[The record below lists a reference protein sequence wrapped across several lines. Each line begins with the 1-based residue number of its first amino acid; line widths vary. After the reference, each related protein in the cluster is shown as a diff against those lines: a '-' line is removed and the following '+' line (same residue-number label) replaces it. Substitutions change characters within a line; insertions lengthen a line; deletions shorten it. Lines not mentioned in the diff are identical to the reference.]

1 LRIGRLAFT
10 ICGNELQEPPRMPFV
25 TTRKTLMLAS
35 VVAIW
40 PFGVWAESEPAQPVT
55 EVVTASSAGA
65 YLAAQVAASES
76 DYAAAVEWYGR
87 ALAGDAANPALLD
100 GAVLANIGAGD
111 MELAAKL
118 ARELLAVGGKSQTA
132 TVALFADDAKAGNFE
147 AILKTQ
153 SAGSSA
159 GAVLDSLVKAWAK
172 LGLGRMSEATE
183 DFDKMAKTKGLEAFG
198 LYHKALALASAGDF
212 EGADAILSGKAAG
225 TIAITRRG
233 VIASVEIL
241 SQLERNADAVALLD
255 RSFAPGGDI
264 EVDDL
269 RRRLTA
275 GEPIPFTIVRNASDG
290 ISEVFFSMAGAV
302 NGQADPAYTMIHARA
317 AAYLRPE
324 NTEAQMLTASLLEDQ
339 GQHALAM
346 ATYALVAPTDP
357 NFHIAEI
364 GRASAMSADGQ
375 TDAGLKA
382 LEDLAQSHAQIL
394 SVQVALGDGMRREAR
409 FEQAFKAYDTA
420 ISMLTKAGPEHWALF
435 FSRGICS
442 ESLHNFD
449 AAEFDLRRALELNP
463 NEPQVLNYL
472 GYSLVDRG
480 LKLDEALD
488 MIKRAVAGKPDSG
501 QITDSLAW
509 AYFRLG
515 RYAEA
520 LAPMEQASLMEPVDP
535 IVTDHLGDVYWMN
548 GRKREAG
555 YQWRR
560 ALSYG
565 PEEKD
570 VARIQ
575 AKIDQGLDA
584 VMNAEI
590 SAAPKPVD
598 ATAPVAPV
606 AP

>member
-1 LRIGRLAFT
+1 
-10 ICGNELQEPPRMPFV
+10 MPFV
-25 TTRKTLMLAS
+25 TTRKTLLLAS
-35 VVAIW
+35 AVALW
-40 PFGVWAESEPAQPVT
+40 PFGAWAESSAPKAVAEEDMSVSA
-55 EVVTASSAGA
+55 AGA

-87 ALAGDAANPALLD
+87 ALGGDPANPALLD
-100 GAVLANIGAGD
+100 GAVLANIGTGN

-118 ARELLAVGGKSQTA
+118 ARDLLAAGGKSQTA
-132 TVALFADDAKAGNFE
+132 TVALFADDAKKGDFA
-147 AILKTQ
+147 AILKEQ

-159 GAVLDSLVKAWAK
+159 GAVLDTLVKAWAK
-172 LGLGRMSEATE
+172 LGLGRMSEASE
-183 DFDKMAKTKGLEAFG
+183 DFDKMAKTKGLEAFA

-241 SQLERNADAVALLD
+241 SQLERNPDAVALLD
-255 RSFAPGGDI
+255 RSFAPGVDGEI
-264 EVDDL
+264 DDL
-269 RRRLTA
+269 RRRLAA
-275 GEPIPFTIVRNASDG
+275 GEPIPFTIARNASDG
-290 ISEVFFSMAGAV
+290 IAEVFFSMAGAV
-302 NGQADPAYTMIHARA
+302 NGQADPSYTMMHARA
-317 AAYLRPE
+317 AAYLRPD
-324 NTEAQMLTASLLEDQ
+324 NTEAQLLTAGLLEGQ
-339 GQHALAM
+339 GQYALAM
-346 ATYALVAPTDP
+346 AAYAMVAPSDP

-364 GRASAMSADGQ
+364 GRANAMSADGQ
-375 TDAGLKA
+375 KDAALKA
-382 LEDLAQSHAQIL
+382 LQDLAQSHPDILAAQI
-394 SVQVALGDGMRREAR
+394 ALGDGMRRAAQ
-409 FEQAFKAYDTA
+409 FDQAYRAYDAA
-420 ISMLTKAGPEHWALF
+420 IKLVTKAGPEHWVLF
-435 FSRGICS
+435 YSRGVCS
-442 ESLHNFD
+442 ESLGNYD
-449 AAEFDLRRALELNP
+449 AAETDLRRALDLNP

-501 QITDSLAW
+501 AITDSLAW

-515 RYAEA
+515 RYKEA

-548 GRKREAG
+548 GRQREAG

-570 VARIQ
+570 VARIK

-598 ATAPVAPV
+598 ATAPVEPAAPA